1 MQFLLAA
8 GHFLVLILA
17 FEGLG
22 KLIARGRSVSE
33 RLAAGALA
41 LALLVAAAGWLGLL
55 NGPVLWVL
63 LIVPAILAFRR
74 PLPSLPRAGWLLVI
88 SFALLF
94 PLAAMPPMARDALN
108 HHLYLPRLWLENGG
122 ILRPGFAS
130 YFSYPYLVELFYCM
144 SGATFGFGTSSV
156 VSLAGFLMAL
166 LAAWETAE
174 EWRKG
179 TGLLAALVLL
189 SIPEALRNATWAY
202 SDSFL
207 VLFSILAWRELI
219 RQEGSAARASLWAAS
234 AAACKYNG
242 LIVLFLVA
250 LALPLRFRPRA
261 SVLAASIAIMAGISM
276 TWALPNIVEH
286 GNPLYPLL
294 GGVFGTSRDLAPEAR
309 QLLSDYGGFVAAV
322 GGPLDLLVLPLRL
335 AVGGEWDDPRRF
347 DGSAGPLILLGT
359 ALFLLAGPRRKTL
372 VLPLLC
378 ILFGVL
384 ASWPAVRVRY
394 ILPGLA
400 MLCIPA
406 AGGLQE
412 ALSGRRFPG
421 MAVAVAGAVCIGWT
435 ASSLLRLYV
444 AERPWEAGRSG
455 FLESRLPFMR
465 FYEMSDTVLET
476 GDTTLFLNM
485 GNQAFYYPGYV
496 IYEESLFP
504 LPLLDRIW
512 RGMDADSIA
521 LELRESGVGYVA
533 MDMAISDAN
542 LPGLLDAEGFAVWRD
557 FAARKLEPVVS
568 DGPYVLF
575 RLAEEKA
582 ASIRLRSSPSSVT
595 FSKSTGMEARA
606 SI

>member
-41 LALLVAAAGWLGLL
+41 LALLAAAAGWLGVLEK
-55 NGPVLWVL
+55 PILWVL

-74 PLPSLPRAGWLLVI
+74 PLPSVPRAGWLLVI

-108 HHLYLPRLWLENGG
+108 HHLYLPRLWLEGGG
-122 ILRPGFAS
+122 ILRPAWAG
-130 YFSYPYLVELFYCM
+130 YFSYPYLVELFYCI
-144 SGATFGFGTSSV
+144 SGATFGFGTSGV
-156 VSLAGFLMAL
+156 VSLAGFLIAL

-219 RQEGSAARASLWAAS
+219 RREGSAARASLWAAS

-242 LIVLFLVA
+242 LIVLFLIA
-250 LALPLRFRPRA
+250 LVLPLRFRPRA
-261 SVLAASIAIMAGISM
+261 SVLAASVAIMAGISM

-286 GNPLYPLL
+286 GNPFYPLF
-294 GGVFGTSRDLAPEAR
+294 GGVFGTSRDLAPQSR

-322 GGPLDLLVLPLRL
+322 GGPLDLLALPLRL
-335 AVGGEWDDPRRF
+335 AVSGEWDDPRRF
-347 DGSAGPLILLGT
+347 DGSAGPLILLGS
-359 ALFLLAGPRRKTL
+359 ALFLVAGPRRRTL
-372 VLPLLC
+372 VLPALC
-378 ILFGVL
+378 ILLGVL
-384 ASWPAVRVRY
+384 ANWPAVRVRY
-394 ILPGLA
+394 VLPGLA

-406 AGGLQE
+406 AGGLRE
-412 ALSGRRFPG
+412 ALSGKRFPG
-421 MAVAVAGAVCIGWT
+421 IAVAVAGAVCVGWT
-435 ASSLLRLYV
+435 ASSLLRLYA
-444 AERPWEAGRSG
+444 AERPWEAGRSD

-465 FYEMSDTVLET
+465 FYEISDTMLET

-496 IYEESLFP
+496 IYEETRFP
-504 LPLLDRIW
+504 IPLLDRIW

-521 LELRESGVGYVA
+521 LELRESGVDYLA
-533 MDMAISDAN
+533 MDMAIADVN
-542 LPGLLDAEGFAVWRD
+542 LSGLLDAEGFAVWRD

-575 RLAEEKA
+575 RLTEEKA